1 MQFVVSSLEC
11 SAKNF
16 AQVAKAFY
24 HAQKAVLYPV
34 APLYNSNKR
43 VRDLGIML
51 CFRVITWRL
60 SIARYC
66 NQGASRPS
74 SARSDCTTE
83 TARVF

>member
-1 MQFVVSSLEC
+1 MTDWDLEIQFVVSSLEC

-43 VRDLGIML
+43 VRHMTLGIK
-51 CFRVITWRL
+51 CF
-60 SIARYC
+60 
-66 NQGASRPS
+66 ASW
-74 SARSDCTTE
+74 CI
-83 TARVF
+83 